1 MQELLQARFQQIV
14 TTLQTPE
21 YWWQFLVL
29 VAAVFLSA
37 LINARLQAVLE
48 HSNTQSTGFRHIA
61 VRGAQ
66 RIIWPLIALVFILLA
81 IGILENYSLPVAIL
95 EVVSPILAAL
105 ALIRLCVYILRKSFA
120 SNPIMRSS
128 ENVLVL
134 LVWSVVI
141 MHLLGWLPAVLAMLD
156 NMALTIG
163 ETRVSVLSTFQLLFI
178 VAFAFI
184 LAVWIA
190 DLINRQVARVPGISP
205 SMQVGVSKLSRFLL
219 LTLAFL
225 LALNAVGIN
234 LSSLAIFGGALGVGL
249 GFGLQS
255 IASNF
260 ISGFILV
267 LDRSIKPGD
276 IITVGTKFGWVQ
288 ELNARYI
295 VVRNREGVDTLIPNE
310 NLITSEVI
318 NWSYADPNVRVTVP
332 VQISYDNDP
341 EQAMQLM
348 LECAFASPRV
358 LQDPPPTVRLT
369 EFADSGIALEVRVWI
384 SDPANGFMP
393 VRSDINVAI
402 WRAFKKA
409 GITIPYPQQ
418 DVYIKSMPGRPNP
431 GSAEADSRT
440 APDLALDAPAET
452 PSDTPETALKA
463 RAADNAAGTS
473 PTTGKS

>member
-1 MQELLQARFQQIV
+1 MQGLLPMQELLQEGFQQV
-14 TTLQTPE
+14 VSTLQNPE

-29 VAAVFLSA
+29 AAAVTLSA
-37 LINARLQAVLE
+37 LINVRMQAVLE
-48 HSNTQSTGFRHIA
+48 LSNTQSSGFKHIA
-61 VRGAQ
+61 VRAAQ
-66 RIIWPLIALVFILLA
+66 RILWPLTALMFILLA
-81 IGILENYSLPVAIL
+81 IGILGNYELPTAIL
-95 EVVSPILAAL
+95 EVIAPILTAL
-105 ALIRLCVYILRKSFA
+105 ALIRLCVYMLRKSFA
-120 SNPIMRSS
+120 LNPILRSS
-128 ENVLVL
+128 ENLLVL

-163 ETRVSVLSTFQLLFI
+163 ETRVTVLSSFQLLFI

-190 DLINRQVARVPGISP
+190 EIINRQVARVPGISP
-205 SMQVGVSKLSRFLL
+205 SMRVGVSKFSRFLL

-234 LSSLAIFGGALGVGL
+234 LSSLAIFGGALGVGI
-249 GFGLQS
+249 GFGLQQ

-276 IITVGTKFGWVQ
+276 VITVGTKFGWVQ

-332 VQISYDNDP
+332 VQISYENDP
-341 EQAMQLM
+341 EEAMQIM
-348 LECAFASPRV
+348 LDCAFASPRV
-358 LQDPPPTVRLT
+358 LKDPPPSVRLT
-369 EFADSGIALEVRVWI
+369 EFADSGIAIEVRVWI
-384 SDPANGFMP
+384 ADPVNGFMP

-418 DVYIKSMPGRPNP
+418 DVHIKSMPRPQQ
-431 GSAEADSRT
+431 
-440 APDLALDAPAET
+440 AP
-452 PSDTPETALKA
+452 S
-463 RAADNAAGTS
+463 ADNQPVDDTS
-473 PTTGKS
+473 ADDSGGGQVTTKS

>member
-1 MQELLQARFQQIV
+1 MQELLQERYQQMV
-14 TTLQTPE
+14 ATLQNPE
-21 YWWQFLVL
+21 YWWQCLVL
-29 VAAVFLSA
+29 VVAISLSA
-37 LINARLQAVLE
+37 LINARLQSVLE
-48 HSNTQSTGFRHIA
+48 QSNTQSTGLRHIA

-66 RIIWPLIALVFILLA
+66 RIVWPLTTLVFILIA
-81 IGILENYSLPVAIL
+81 IGILENYGLPVAIL
-95 EVVSPILAAL
+95 AVASPILAAL

-134 LVWSVVI
+134 LVWSIVI
-141 MHLLGWLPAVLAMLD
+141 MHLLGWLPAALTMLD
-156 NMALTIG
+156 SMALTIG
-163 ETRVSVLSTFQLLFI
+163 ETRVTVLSAFQLLFI

-341 EQAMQLM
+341 EEAMQLM
-348 LECAFASPRV
+348 MGCAFASPRV
-358 LQDPPPTVRLT
+358 LQDPPPTVRLI
-369 EFADSGIALEVRVWI
+369 EFADSGIALELRVWI
-384 SDPANGFMP
+384 ADPTNGFVP

-409 GITIPYPQQ
+409 HIKIPYPQQ
-418 DVYIKSMPGRPNP
+418 DVYIKSMPGRPGP
-431 GSAEADSRT
+431 GPAAADAD
-440 APDLALDAPAET
+440 APPGPALDTPAQAPSASPADT
-452 PSDTPETALKA
+452 SDTS
-463 RAADNAAGTS
+463 ADTLPQAERR
-473 PTTGKS
+473 